1 MSTTQQGGVSVGV
14 NLIMEGT
21 GQAEKSSSS
30 DLSFDEEQRSSQE
43 GEREREGERSS
54 GSWTLTESPIRPE
67 TPTTISLDTAE
78 EMRVR
83 TNDINR
89 IGALLNNLS
98 FENDNDRID

>member
-1 MSTTQQGGVSVGV
+1 MDI

-30 DLSFDEEQRSSQE
+30 DLSFDE

-67 TPTTISLDTAE
+67 TPTTISLDTAA
-78 EMRVR
+78 EMRAR
-83 TNDINR
+83 TDHVNHIGDFLNDLSFGNDNNR
-89 IGALLNNLS
+89 I
-98 FENDNDRID
+98 D

>member
-1 MSTTQQGGVSVGV
+1 MDI

-67 TPTTISLDTAE
+67 TPTTISLDTAA
-78 EMRVR
+78 EMRAR
-83 TNDINR
+83 TDHVNHIGDFLNDLSFGNDNNR
-89 IGALLNNLS
+89 I
-98 FENDNDRID
+98 D